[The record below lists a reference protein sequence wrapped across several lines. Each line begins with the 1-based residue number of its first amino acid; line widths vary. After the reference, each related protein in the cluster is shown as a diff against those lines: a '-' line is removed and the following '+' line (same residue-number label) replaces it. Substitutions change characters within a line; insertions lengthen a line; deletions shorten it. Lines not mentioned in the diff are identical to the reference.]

1 MLLSKLTRNNA
12 RTKEG
17 MKTRSTNIKVLRKK
31 MEECQFT
38 NEKMAEQ
45 LCIDPSTF
53 YRKLKADG
61 TTFTV
66 GQMHK
71 IVEVLGLE
79 PEEATAIFLW

>member
-1 MLLSKLTRNNA
+1 
-12 RTKEG
+12 
-17 MKTRSTNIKVLRKK
+17 MKTMSTNMEVLRGK
-31 MEECQFT
+31 MEKCKIS
-38 NEKMAEQ
+38 NEEMAKR
-45 LCIDPSTF
+45 LGIDPSTF